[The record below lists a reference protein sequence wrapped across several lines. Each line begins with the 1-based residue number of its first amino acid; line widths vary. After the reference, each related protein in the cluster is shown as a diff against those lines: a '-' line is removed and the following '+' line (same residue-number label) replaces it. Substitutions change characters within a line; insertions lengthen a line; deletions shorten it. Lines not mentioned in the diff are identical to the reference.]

1 MKTIPKLL
9 IFGLVEFAV
18 FGLMVFLPAGTVGDV
33 GSLGDKWAFTLYDNS
48 KRELLSF
55 VFVEEGEARRAAK
68 AMQEILTGVAA
79 LAPAPKTRSP
89 FFSVPTKR
97 A

>member
-1 MKTIPKLL
+1 MTMME
-9 IFGLVEFAV
+9 V
-18 FGLMVFLPAGTVGDV
+18 LPAGSVGDV
-33 GSLGDKWAFTLYDNS
+33 GSIGDEWAFTLYDNN
-48 KRELLSF
+48 KRELLAF

-79 LAPAPKTRSP
+79 LAPAPKTQSP
-89 FFSVPTKR
+89 IFSVPTKR